1 MSELW
6 RMSALELAEQI
17 HTKQTSRREILA
29 AHLERIDEAN
39 PHLNAV
45 VRRLTVAGD
54 IESLVGTFTPI
65 DPIAS

>member
-6 RMSALELAEQI
+6 QMSALKLAEQI
-17 HTKQTSRREILA
+17 HTKQASRREILA
-29 AHLERIDEAN
+29 AHLERIDEVN

-45 VRRLTVAGD
+45 VRRLTVAGEF
-54 IESLVGTFTPI
+54 ESLVGTFTPI